1 MAEKGRDKTER
12 IRSGDEYDALTK
24 ARRYYKY
31 LQRSGIAARVKK
43 AFNKRVRRITKQNV
57 REELKETD

>member
-12 IRSGDEYDALTK
+12 MRSGDEYDALTK
-24 ARRYYKY
+24 SRKY
-31 LQRSGIAARVKK
+31 HPCLDHPGIVAKIKR